1 MTLEYKMFEIKEV
14 NGLFKNKNYNIV
26 YINYEKEKG
35 IEKVVNKENAWREL
49 KNNNL
54 NDFYKL
60 YLFNND
66 RMITVYK
73 FDKNNFQYTEMKKE
87 YFLKKE
93 ETSEIDVIE
102 REYYLSDDVVS
113 KLKVRIGYIGDKENK
128 IQTMQYVGF
137 VRGGK

>member
-1 MTLEYKMFEIKEV
+1 M
-14 NGLFKNKNYNIV
+14 
-26 YINYEKEKG
+26 NYEKEKG

-54 NDFYKL
+54 NNFYKL
-60 YLFNND
+60 YLFNDD

-102 REYYLSDDVVS
+102 REYYLSDDEVS

>member
-1 MTLEYKMFEIKEV
+1 MVLKYKMFEIEEV
-14 NGLFKNKNYNIV
+14 NGLFENKHYNIV
-26 YINYEKEKG
+26 YMNYEKEKG
-35 IEKVVNKENAWREL
+35 IEKVVNKENAWKEL

-60 YLFNND
+60 YLFNDD

-93 ETSEIDVIE
+93 ETSEIDIIE

-128 IQTMQYVGF
+128 IQTMQYVVF
-137 VRGGK
+137 IGGRK

>member
-1 MTLEYKMFEIKEV
+1 MSLEYKMFEIEEV
-14 NGLFKNKNYNIV
+14 NGLFENKSYNIV
-26 YINYEKEKG
+26 YMNYEKEKG

-60 YLFNND
+60 YLFNDD

-87 YFLKKE
+87 DFLKKE

-113 KLKVRIGYIGDKENK
+113 KLRVRIGYIGDKENK

-137 VRGGK
+137 IGGRK

>member
-1 MTLEYKMFEIKEV
+1 MALEYKMFEIEKV
-14 NGLFKNKNYNIV
+14 NGLFENKPYNIV

-35 IEKVVNKENAWREL
+35 IEKVVNKESAWREL

-60 YLFNND
+60 YLFNDD

-73 FDKNNFQYTEMKKE
+73 FDKNNFQYIEMKKE
-87 YFLKKE
+87 DFLKKE

-102 REYYLSDDVVS
+102 REYYLSDDEVS
-113 KLKVRIGYIGDKENK
+113 KLKVRIGYIGDKGNK

-137 VRGGK
+137 IGGRK

>member
-1 MTLEYKMFEIKEV
+1 MVLEYKMFEIEEV
-14 NGLFKNKNYNIV
+14 NGLFENKPYNIV
-26 YINYEKEKG
+26 YMNYEKEKG
-35 IEKVVNKENAWREL
+35 IEKVVNKESAWREL

-60 YLFNND
+60 YLFNDD

-93 ETSEIDVIE
+93 ETSEMDVIE
-102 REYYLSDDVVS
+102 REYYLSDDEVS
-113 KLKVRIGYIGDKENK
+113 KLKVRIGYIGKKENK

-137 VRGGK
+137 SGGGK